1 MKIIKII
8 NKESSI
14 KTTILDTKIDYIS
27 ISKTLILLKV
37 LLKKYKIFIRLINE
51 VIKKTSIKLVILK
64 SEIKEFLIYN
74 IKILIIKKK
83 KLIIII

>member
-51 VIKKTSIKLVILK
+51 VIKKTNIKLVILK